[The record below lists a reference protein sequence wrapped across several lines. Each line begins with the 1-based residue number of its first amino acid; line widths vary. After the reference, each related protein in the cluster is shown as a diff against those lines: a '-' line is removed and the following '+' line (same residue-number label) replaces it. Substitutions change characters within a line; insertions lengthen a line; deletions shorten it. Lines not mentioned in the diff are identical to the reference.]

1 MNSQIT
7 YNVALLLAVVLAF
20 SCEKTVEF
28 KSDEIEPKI
37 VVNAVFYAGSRH
49 KHVKVEKSRSILN
62 DKSYF
67 EALPGA
73 NVRLYEDGKF
83 ITEMNYIS
91 RIDTFIDY
99 LNYGVVKKYPYEHG
113 IYSDTSLVVKP
124 GSTYRL
130 EVTHDG
136 FDPVYCETTVPVP
149 VELGEM
155 TISKEKI
162 PKQHYENYFRI
173 KLKLPIYD
181 AENEDNY
188 YQMRVGKEQGYEAAL
203 KMFGGYNYS
212 GPGSVYYGGGGYYGG
227 GYGRSPAID
236 IDSVIPSDTII
247 QEVSYNWMVYS
258 YDPVLSPDGNTDV
271 LTTESGAVDFFTDEL
286 INSGK
291 YDLSFRLETWRD
303 VYTEIGEYL
312 NMQAYV
318 MHLSPDL
325 YFYSISR
332 QQQSLA
338 KDNPFAEPVPV
349 YSNVVGGI
357 GIFGSMAT
365 SIRSAIIGAYPLED
379 KTYIDKDDYYFK
391 QDYNY

>member
-1 MNSQIT
+1 MKSQII
-7 YNVALLLAVVLAF
+7 YFVAFLLVVVFVA

-37 VVNAVFYAGSRH
+37 VVNAVFYAGNRH

-62 DKSYF
+62 DKGYF
-67 EALPGA
+67 EALPDA

-91 RIDTFIDY
+91 RIDTFYDR
-99 LNYGVVKKYPYEHG
+99 LNYGVVEKYPFEYG
-113 IYSDTSLVVKP
+113 VYSDTSLVVKP

-136 FDPVYCETTVPVP
+136 FDPVHCETNVPVP

-155 TISKEKI
+155 SIAMEKI
-162 PKQHYENYFRI
+162 PKQHFENYFRI
-173 KLKLPIYD
+173 KLKLSVYD
-181 AENEDNY
+181 TENEVNY
-188 YQMRVGKEQGYEAAL
+188 YRMRVGREQGYEAAL
-203 KMFGGYNYS
+203 KMFGGYYYN

-227 GYGRSPAID
+227 GYGRSPSID
-236 IDSVIPSDTII
+236 IDSVVPSDTII
-247 QEVSYNWMVYS
+247 QEVSYNMMVYS
-258 YDPVLSPDGNTDV
+258 YDPVFSPDGNTDV
-271 LTTESGAVDFFTDEL
+271 LTTESGTIDFFTNEL

-312 NMQAYV
+312 KIHAHV
-318 MHLSPDL
+318 MSLSPEL

-338 KDNPFAEPVPV
+338 MDNPFAEPVPV

-357 GIFGSMAT
+357 GIFGSAGTTIRWAT
-365 SIRSAIIGAYPLED
+365 IGNYPLEE
-379 KTYIDKDDYYFK
+379 KTYIEKDEYFK